1 MSRSDRVAERIKI
14 EVSDIIARQVD
25 DPRIGFVTITSVK
38 VTPDIKY
45 AKIYLSVLGSEEEK
59 KEALEGILSAK
70 NFIKVKLCSKLE
82 LRSMPEITFEFD
94 ASLEKAT
101 KLWTLMQKIK

>member
-1 MSRSDRVAERIKI
+1 MAERIKV
-14 EVSDIIARQVD
+14 EVSDIIRREVD

-38 VTPDIKY
+38 MTPDLKY
-45 AKIYLSVLGSEEEK
+45 AKIYLSVLGTEEEK

-70 NFIKVKLCSKLE
+70 NFIKVKLCSKLM
-82 LRSMPEITFEFD
+82 LRSMPDISFEFD

-101 KLWTLMQKIK
+101 KLWALMQKIK